1 MFFAV
6 TVAAAASSFV
16 SRTTHWG
23 KLREEKNRAI

>member
-6 TVAAAASSFV
+6 IAAAASSFV